1 MSEQKFRELI
11 LYLARASQEDPYFG
25 ATKLNKLLFFCDF
38 LAYRTLGRSISG
50 EAYMRLDY
58 GPAPR
63 RLLAVRRELLQFG
76 DCTVERR
83 GRGRRQQE
91 RLVAQRDPNLAAFSR
106 EEIALIEQVLAELGH
121 TNASEVSELS
131 HRFIGWQAVG
141 LQEEIPYETVFVG
154 APEPP
159 TEEDA
164 AYARRLAAELGDLDD
179 LSERAERAERKDLD
193 DEPDETV

>member
-11 LYLARASQEDPYFG
+11 LYLARASAGDPHFG

-50 EAYMRLDY
+50 ESYMRLEY

-63 RLLAVRRELLQFG
+63 RLLAVRRELVEFG

-83 GRGRRQQE
+83 GRGRRKQE
-91 RLVAQRDPNLAAFSR
+91 RIVPLRDPDLTGFSA
-106 EEIALIEQVLAELGH
+106 EEIQLMDHVLSELQR

-131 HRFIGWQAVG
+131 HRFIGWQAVD

-154 APEPP
+154 NPEPP
-159 TEEDA
+159 TDEDI
-164 AYARRLAAELGDLDD
+164 AYARQLAEELGDLEDF
-179 LSERAERAERKDLD
+179 D